1 MFLRGLLGIVFMVL
15 ASPAL
20 SQTWLTVTTASH
32 HFDRNDYEE
41 QNWGLGLEHSLSE
54 QWRVTAGIYRNSFS
68 KTSIYVGGV
77 YSPFAFGP
85 AAVGVMGGL
94 FTGYGDHLQPV
105 LAPVL
110 SLEGR
115 RLGANLLYVPPYGD
129 HRGLVALQLK
139 WKLD

>member
-15 ASPAL
+15 AIPAL
-20 SQTWLTVTTASH
+20 SQTWLTGTTASY

-41 QNWGLGLEHSLSE
+41 ENWGIGIERPFYE
-54 QWRVTAGIYRNSFS
+54 KVRGVAGVYRNSFS

-77 YSPFAFGP
+77 YSPFTFGP

-94 FTGYGDHLQPV
+94 FTGYGDGFQLV
-105 LAPVL
+105 IAPVL
-110 SLEGR
+110 SVEGETM
-115 RLGANLLYVPPYGD
+115 GANLLYVPPYGD